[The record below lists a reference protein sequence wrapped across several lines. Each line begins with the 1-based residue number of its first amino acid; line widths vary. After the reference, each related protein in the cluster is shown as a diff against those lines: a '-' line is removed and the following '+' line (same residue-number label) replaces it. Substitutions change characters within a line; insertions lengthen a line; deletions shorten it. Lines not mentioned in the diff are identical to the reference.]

1 MKQSRGTKREQLLE
15 VARKLFLKFGTKR
28 VTVEEICKESN
39 VSKVTFYKHFE
50 NKTAIIK
57 AIRDDM
63 MESGFS
69 KFDEIS
75 LKDLPF
81 VEKIKL
87 MSKWRVEFLS
97 NIQGEFLD
105 DVLVME
111 DFKNEF
117 MVRFID
123 NIKQAQTNGEIRK
136 EISPELIWLVTEKMR
151 EVTIEGEWKNAF
163 EDYATY
169 QDQIRTIFFFGMLT
183 DENR

>member
-28 VTVEEICKESN
+28 VTIEEICKESN

-57 AIRDDM
+57 AIRDEM
-63 MESGFS
+63 MEMGFS

-75 LKDLPF
+75 SQGIPF

-87 MSKWRVEFLS
+87 MSKWRIEFLS
-97 NIQGEFLD
+97 SIQGEFLD
-105 DVLVME
+105 DILVME
-111 DFKNEF
+111 EFKKEF
-117 MVRFID
+117 MIRYLD
-123 NIKQAQTNGEIRK
+123 NLKQAQIDGEVRK
-136 EISPELIWLVTEKMR
+136 DISPELIWLVTEKMR
-151 EVTIEGEWKNAF
+151 EVTIEGEWKNIF